1 MRKMPRIKICG
12 ITRLDE
18 TEYLNQNHVEYAGF
32 VFYEKSKRN
41 VSILKAKRLLDRLDK
56 GIQKVAVTVSPD
68 EKLVRQIEQAGFDLL
83 QIHGNLEADVCKNCL
98 LPVWRAVNISSLEE
112 AKKRLEREFAFDNPQ
127 ITGFVVDGAIYGSG
141 KTFDWD
147 SAKDALEGKSYT
159 GLLQR
164 MKEKEFILAGGLG
177 AENVAEGIRLFSP
190 DVVDVSS
197 GVEGENGK
205 EKEKIENF
213 VKEVRR
219 NG

>member
-1 MRKMPRIKICG
+1 M
-12 ITRLDE
+12 
-18 TEYLNQNHVEYAGF
+18 
-32 VFYEKSKRN
+32 
-41 VSILKAKRLLDRLDK
+41 DRLDK